1 MPSDE
6 EILNLWRCKFFFL
19 LFYRL
24 PGNSNLFHTH
34 RLLNEG
40 ASIYIKD
47 DRGLSVKDIALHS
60 LELLGLLKKRDRK
73 LRLRGTSKKTRRVVN
88 HLGKRIT
95 TVTPIHHDMW
105 LISLDTMLTLYG
117 KLGHGRV
124 MVSSLTFSLSLSST
138 LQNETRQRVV
148 GLFFLLSLKRIFLDT
163 HIYIYI

>member
-24 PGNSNLFHTH
+24 PSNSNLSHTH

-47 DRGLSVKDIALHS
+47 DRGLSVKDVALHS

-124 MVSSLTFSLSLSST
+124 MVSSLTFSLSLS
-138 LQNETRQRVV
+138 LQHSKTKHDNVLLV
-148 GLFFLLSLKRIFLDT
+148 SFFSSL
-163 HIYIYI
+163 